1 MTAQT
6 EALLHSKGLLKP
18 EEAATY
24 LGIGRSKV
32 FELLADGR
40 LASVRIG
47 RSRRITVAALD
58 DFVARLAEAGEV
70 A

>member
-1 MTAQT
+1 MTEQT
-6 EALLHSKGLLKP
+6 TALLQRQGLLKP
-18 EEAATY
+18 EDAATY

-47 RSRRITVAALD
+47 RSRRISVAALE
-58 DFVARLAEAGEV
+58 DFVTRLEEAGEV